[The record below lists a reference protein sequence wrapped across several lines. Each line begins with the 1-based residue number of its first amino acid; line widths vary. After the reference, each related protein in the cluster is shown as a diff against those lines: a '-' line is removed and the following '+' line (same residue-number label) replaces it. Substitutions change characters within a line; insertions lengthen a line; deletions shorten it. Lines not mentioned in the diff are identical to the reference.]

1 MQCKSPT
8 LINQQWTMKTLLCVA
23 VLALVASTI
32 ASPLPHRAAINNH
45 HLLDNNVRELLQLL
59 VTNIQEAKTFAEEE
73 DEYEYPSL
81 NNDQLSEAA
90 SDIDV
95 TDLLQL
101 LQRQAKEKA
110 MAQSPYPRE
119 RIIRFN

>member
-1 MQCKSPT
+1 
-8 LINQQWTMKTLLCVA
+8 MKTLLCVA

-32 ASPLPHRAAINNH
+32 ASPLLHRAAINNH

-90 SDIDV
+90 SDINV

-119 RIIRFN
+119 QIIRFN

>member
-1 MQCKSPT
+1 
-8 LINQQWTMKTLLCVA
+8 MKTLLCVA

>member
-1 MQCKSPT
+1 
-8 LINQQWTMKTLLCVA
+8 MKTLLCVA

-32 ASPLPHRAAINNH
+32 ASPLLHRAAINNH